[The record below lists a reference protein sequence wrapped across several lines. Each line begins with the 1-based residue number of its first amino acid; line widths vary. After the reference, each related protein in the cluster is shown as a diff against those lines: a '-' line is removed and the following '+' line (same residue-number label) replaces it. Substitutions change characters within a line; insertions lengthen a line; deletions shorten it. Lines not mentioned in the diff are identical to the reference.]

1 MARNQPTN
9 KHWAPRTGW
18 RDSREGGSAAPALP
32 RNCAS
37 KWSTRGTALPACSPA
52 PPCIRP
58 PQRCGRWS
66 PQVAA
71 GSGGVAPEERPG
83 GPRCGGKGGVA
94 ATLGVIEPPP
104 AVGVP
109 PAPRAARP
117 TGKRVVVSAR
127 LVTHGGE
134 PADTGGAPPPNR
146 PSPSHPPLL
155 PATPPPRLC
164 PTTSP
169 PIYNRNEP
177 THACPYSY
185 TLPLPFPSLTH
196 TSARPP
202 SLLNPTAFLAPPW
215 RRSWRVAAAPQHERR
230 QPRRGH
236 PPPPLL
242 PAQGRCG

>member
-83 GPRCGGKGGVA
+83 GARCGGKGGVA
-94 ATLGVIEPPP
+94 ATLRVIEPRQPWASLPRRGLPDPP
-104 AVGVP
+104 ASGWWSAHGSLPTVANRRTQEAP
-109 PAPRAARP
+109 LPQPAPAP
-117 TGKRVVVSAR
+117 PIPPYSPPPHHLVS
-127 LVTHGGE
+127 
-134 PADTGGAPPPNR
+134 APPPHL
-146 PSPSHPPLL
+146 PSITATNQPTRVLT
-155 PATPPPRLC
+155 ATPYPFHFPA
-164 PTTSP
+164 SP
-169 PIYNRNEP
+169 I
-177 THACPYSY
+177 
-185 TLPLPFPSLTH
+185 
-196 TSARPP
+196 
-202 SLLNPTAFLAPPW
+202 
-215 RRSWRVAAAPQHERR
+215 
-230 QPRRGH
+230 
-236 PPPPLL
+236 PPPAL
-242 PAQGRCG
+242 PPFSIPQLSSHHRGVGHGA